1 MIPVIAIAAPVGGG
15 KTSLSRAIASALG
28 DASILS
34 YDSYEQSTMQS
45 PEGMMRWIQNGAI
58 FDELAAPGLAERLF
72 RMRQGES
79 TIDPLNRVPACP
91 GKRIIFEMPLGREY
105 PATAGLIDF
114 LIWIDTPLDTAL
126 ARKIREFIADARSAS
141 GETDARAFLSWLD
154 SYLAN
159 YLRMVG
165 KMLEIQRERVPIHA
179 DVILDGKKDL
189 DTLVR
194 LAIEAIRGR
203 FSD

>member
-15 KTSLSRAIASALG
+15 KTSLARAIASALG

-34 YDSYEQSTMQS
+34 YDSYERSTAQP
-45 PEGMMRWIQNGAI
+45 PEGIMRWIHNGAR
-58 FDELAAPGLAERLF
+58 FDELPAPGLVEDLLH
-72 RMRQGES
+72 MRRGET
-79 TIDPLNRVPACP
+79 TIDPRYRVPAHP

-105 PATAGLIDF
+105 PATAGLIDL

-126 ARKIREFIADARSAS
+126 ARKIREFIADTRSTS
-141 GETDARAFLSWLD
+141 GEIDARAFLSWLD
-154 SYLAN
+154 GYLDN

-165 KMLEIQRERVPIHA
+165 TMLKIQRERVPVHA
-179 DVILDGKKDL
+179 DVILDGRNDF

-203 FSD
+203 FPV